1 MESSRRP
8 VTAFVGLGSNLDE
21 PIRQVRAAVRR
32 LDRIESTRVVAHSSL
47 YRSAPFGPVEQPDF
61 VNAAVTIETELAAR
75 RLLETLKAIEQ
86 DIGRESSERWGP
98 RRIDLDLLVYGDEL
112 IDEPGLKVPHPGIAE
127 RNFVLLPLGE
137 IAPDLFVPGL
147 GRLAELKAIPREPD
161 ISRIA

>member
-1 MESSRRP
+1 MARAGRS
-8 VTAFVGLGSNLDE
+8 VTAYVGLGSNVDE
-21 PIRQVRAAVRR
+21 PRRQVGAAVRR
-32 LDRIESTRVVAHSSL
+32 LDGIEGTRVTARSSL

-61 VNAAVTIETELAAR
+61 VNAAAEIET
-75 RLLETLKAIEQ
+75 RLTPRQLLDALKAIER
-86 DIGRESSERWGP
+86 DIGREVTERWGP
-98 RRIDLDLLVYGDEL
+98 RRIDLDLLVYGDQV

-147 GRLAELKAIPREPD
+147 GRLSGLKVIPSEPD